1 MFGIR
6 ALCLRPSL
14 PLSILP
20 ALFRLRA
27 LLFFRSVFPP
37 LIRLTDA
44 NTRCICNT
52 SLSSHD
58 PRKVSGNKAL
68 EAENTLQRYFLHAS
82 RKLIFATCRSG
93 ITWQA
98 FSNNSKVTWIG
109 FQYVLQYAASS
120 ERIIVDLWND
130 KCVCI
135 RCCIVALL
143 FVLIYTPY
151 LWRGRD

>member
-1 MFGIR
+1 MTEWRTRDNSRKSVQTITGRLTTGVRNTR
-6 ALCLRPSL
+6 AVPTPFP
-14 PLSILP
+14 PLSTLH
-20 ALFRLRA
+20 ALFRLLS

-82 RKLIFATCRSG
+82 RKLIFATCRSS

-109 FQYVLQYAASS
+109 FRSP
-120 ERIIVDLWND
+120 RFTI
-130 KCVCI
+130 
-135 RCCIVALL
+135 CCLV
-143 FVLIYTPY
+143 
-151 LWRGRD
+151 

>member
-1 MFGIR
+1 MANARQFPEER
-6 ALCLRPSL
+6 SDDHRKVNHRCSEYACCAYALPSPFPPFTPSSALLR
-14 PLSILP
+14 
-20 ALFRLRA
+20 

-82 RKLIFATCRSG
+82 RKLIFATCRSS

-109 FQYVLQYAASS
+109 FRSP
-120 ERIIVDLWND
+120 RFTI
-130 KCVCI
+130 
-135 RCCIVALL
+135 CCLVWKNHSR
-143 FVLIYTPY
+143 FVK
-151 LWRGRD
+151 W